1 MPYSF
6 PNNVPKWASKKSDSV
21 QKTAI
26 EVFNRTLKD
35 TGSEEKARIA
45 SLAAMKN
52 SEEANKKKTKK
63 SLITK
68 ALDNEKRLATF
79 VVLEPQ
85 EDDGTTTDLH
95 GDYYDEETILEACIQ
110 FNKSLNQR
118 KGKLLHMVE
127 TEGYSFVE
135 SYVTLADME
144 VNGQVIKKGTWITIY
159 AESDWIWEG
168 IKDGT
173 FNGLSV
179 ECMGDVEKL

>member
-85 EDDGTTTDLH
+85 EDDGTTTDLS
-95 GDYYDEETILEACIQ
+95 Y
-110 FNKSLNQR
+110 N
-118 KGKLLHMVE
+118 
-127 TEGYSFVE
+127 FV
-135 SYVTLADME
+135 
-144 VNGQVIKKGTWITIY
+144 
-159 AESDWIWEG
+159 
-168 IKDGT
+168 
-173 FNGLSV
+173 
-179 ECMGDVEKL
+179 